1 MNIFTEVDNTF
12 SIGAPYVVV
21 HSTTGTET
29 YTVEDPVT
37 SPWPLSYHSPSV
49 TNLRQFFNNLKQMDF
64 HFFFRSNSNGAGYHI
79 DGAACFNWH
88 WHITYSTYGAGQIL
102 VDAEAFIQSSC
113 STLSKKSNTFLM
125 ATAIFV
131 ISLWYQ
137 LLLLKAIA
145 RQIIVISQLSDPL
158 FWARWAASPDGDED
172 DDDNLSTVVAA
183 TQLSDQKSRG
193 HPDRSSSTGKGSTY
207 PPEDLVFKYGGSG
220 GHNSRFHSSSSAEH
234 QRNGNDAMS
243 DSDGE
248 TKDGDDDHSSSVPSR
263 PQQRLASTGSTGT
276 AGTHR
281 SAVSFAASSRTD
293 NKSKSRAISGDIPL
307 SDPVSNAGNTHN
319 KPLLERSSYN
329 GERSRSH
336 RSSTGDSVLGR
347 QSRIITLATIEADL
361 KLLTEAFE
369 SLTWK
374 DRWTIFNLWFLVST
388 VGNLFGLM
396 YSSR

>member
-1 MNIFTEVDNTF
+1 MNIFSEVDNVF
-12 SIGAPYVVV
+12 NIGAPYVVV

-37 SPWPLSYHSPSV
+37 SPWPLSYHSPAV
-49 TNLRQFFNNLKQMDF
+49 TNFRQFFNNLKQMDF

-125 ATAIFV
+125 ATAVFV

-145 RQIIVISQLSDPL
+145 RQVIVISQLSDPL
-158 FWARWAASPDGDED
+158 FWARWATSPNGD
-172 DDDNLSTVVAA
+172 DDDDDDDVSSIVDA
-183 TQLSDQKSRG
+183 TKVIGLNSRNRPG
-193 HPDRSSSTGKGSTY
+193 GKSSTDKGSTH
-207 PPEDLVFKYGGSG
+207 PSEDLVFKYGGGSG
-220 GHNSRFHSSSSAEH
+220 QHSRFHSSSSAER
-234 QRNGNDAMS
+234 QPNGLDPLS
-243 DSDGE
+243 DSEDE
-248 TKDGDDDHSSSVPSR
+248 AKDGDDDHSPIPSH
-263 PQQRLASTGSTGT
+263 PQPRHASIGSAGT

-281 SAVSFAASSRTD
+281 SAVSFAASSRTR
-293 NKSKSRAISGDIPL
+293 NKSRAISGDIPL
-307 SDPVSNAGNTHN
+307 TDPVSNAGNTHN
-319 KPLLERSSYN
+319 KPLLERSSYH

-336 RSSTGDSVLGR
+336 RSSVGDSVLGR

-374 DRWTIFNLWFLVST
+374 DRWMIFNLWFVVSSF
-388 VGNLFGLM
+388 GNLFGLL